1 MNYTEIIK
9 LLDAGYTREEILN
22 MQQPEPE
29 PAPEPEPTPDPEPA
43 PDPAQAAVDKLTNLL
58 TTIDS
63 RIKDLQAAN
72 ILQAQQPG
80 GQDNHV
86 KTAEEAL
93 TELIRPQL
101 KGGNET

>member
-22 MQQPEPE
+22 MQQSEPE
-29 PAPEPEPTPDPEPA
+29 TAPEPEPTPA

-101 KGGNET
+101 KGGNN

>member
-1 MNYTEIIK
+1 MTYEDIIK
-9 LLDAGYTREEILN
+9 LLDAGYTREEIIN
-22 MQQPEPE
+22 MQQPEPAPE
-29 PAPEPEPTPDPEPA
+29 DPAPEDPTPA
-43 PDPAQAAVDKLTNLL
+43 PDPAQAAVDKLTTLL
-58 TTIDS
+58 TTIDG

-93 TELIRPQL
+93 TELIRPNL
-101 KGGNET
+101 KGGNEK